1 MELKHT
7 QAITKELMELLKE
20 PYLLSSFFI
29 QIHSERHIEQ
39 LQERSVTGFGGKDP
53 NKLPTTADS
62 NSKLLKTI
70 EIYVILYF
78 INSISG
84 NYIGPLFTYFFQNVY
99 LKAV

>member
-39 LQERSVTGFGGKDP
+39 LQERSVTGFRGKDP
-53 NKLPTTADS
+53 NKLPTADS
-62 NSKLLKTI
+62 DSKLLKT
-70 EIYVILYF
+70 F
-78 INSISG
+78 
-84 NYIGPLFTYFFQNVY
+84 
-99 LKAV
+99 

>member
-39 LQERSVTGFGGKDP
+39 LQERSVLGFWGKDP
-53 NKLPTTADS
+53 NKLPTADR
-62 NSKLLKTI
+62 NSKW
-70 EIYVILYF
+70 
-78 INSISG
+78 
-84 NYIGPLFTYFFQNVY
+84 
-99 LKAV
+99 LKAFEISLIL

>member
-1 MELKHT
+1 
-7 QAITKELMELLKE
+7 MELLKE

-53 NKLPTTADS
+53 NKLPTTTDS

-70 EIYVILYF
+70 EISVILYF

-84 NYIGPLFTYFFQNVY
+84 NYLRPLFTYFFQNVY
-99 LKAV
+99 LNTV